1 MVTYTHINHMCS
13 LTCTLVELRSEPN
26 IPVGNPL
33 ELIHLCRGREKT
45 WQNKHYYFAA
55 VIDATQNLIKNVN
68 LFLPGYRNIIVLVV
82 SPAFFPPRFL
92 KRLF

>member
-45 WQNKHYYFAA
+45 WQNKHALLRSP
-55 VIDATQNLIKNVN
+55 NR
-68 LFLPGYRNIIVLVV
+68 RNAESDKV
-82 SPAFFPPRFL
+82 
-92 KRLF
+92 